1 MRWTTS
7 PERSTGSPTR
17 PRRSGAPRL
26 TEAQSA
32 LDGID
37 ATVTALPAEGKSALK
52 ALVAGAL
59 PAVQSAA
66 DKLLADSTIGPVVK
80 PVLDPVLAKLK
91 AYAA

>member
-1 MRWTTS
+1 M
-7 PERSTGSPTR
+7 
-17 PRRSGAPRL
+17 
-26 TEAQSA
+26 
-32 LDGID
+32 
-37 ATVTALPAEGKSALK
+37 
-52 ALVAGAL
+52 AGAL